1 MFLIVYKQQYKD
13 QSGWR
18 MLHIMDVSLVYNNH
32 RPYLGSILARSQ
44 VAVTINPGLAT
55 IHYLLYASISHFAQF
70 GVYIHVPTMKSINQY
85 KIVFSRAHL
94 TQYPNKN
101 IILMSLSHTLQT
113 V

>member
-1 MFLIVYKQQYKD
+1 
-13 QSGWR
+13 
-18 MLHIMDVSLVYNNH
+18 MLVCMGFMVYNNH
-32 RPYLGSILARSQ
+32 PCPYLGSTLAWSQ

-55 IHYLLYASISHFAQF
+55 IHYLLYASISNFAQF

-101 IILMSLSHTLQT
+101 IILMSLSRTLQT